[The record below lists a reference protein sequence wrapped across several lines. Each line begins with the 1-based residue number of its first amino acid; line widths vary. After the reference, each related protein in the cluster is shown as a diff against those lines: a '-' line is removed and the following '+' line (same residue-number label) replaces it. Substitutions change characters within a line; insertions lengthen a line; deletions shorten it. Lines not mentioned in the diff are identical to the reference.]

1 MFRRTKKK
9 KDNVNYVKNI
19 IYAVK
24 TLWMCCKKRVIH
36 IAIQQFLK
44 YFEELF
50 YQVFFLWFVVGSIVN
65 GSKFE
70 MILQL
75 IMICGVIFSIIALYN
90 SYVRTSVI
98 PKTNIK
104 IYAKIYEELLIKAR
118 NVELGCYEQS
128 SFYSKYTMAID
139 GAVERIIQ
147 TTTSFFD
154 IVFGGL
160 ASFVAF
166 TAIVL
171 IDPYAGVFVVFPM
184 IGNFVFGKLMNKI
197 YYGRYV
203 DNIRNQRVTN
213 YVNRIMCLVDYAKEI
228 RLSNIHN
235 LLIKKYRDSIKSTIN
250 TMNKYGNDA
259 TSYMWLKNVF
269 SFPIVFE
276 GIMLYAAYRT
286 MVVGSMN
293 LASMAIIF
301 GTMSTTSWILIGL
314 FNTIAESMKN
324 ALSVEYLK
332 EFLNY
337 RETIPENQDGL
348 IPSPNIRSIEFRNVS
363 FSYEKDKP
371 LIQNLSFIIYED
383 TCVAFVGRNGAGKST
398 LIKLL
403 LRLYDPISGEILVNG
418 INIKKYNLM
427 AYRELFGVAFQ
438 DYKIFATSLKEN
450 IMMGR
455 KVEDEDDVVKES
467 LESVG
472 LLHKINTFEKG
483 INTNLTKE
491 FDSAGE
497 VLSGGENQKVIVAR
511 TIAKRAKI
519 NIYDEPSSALDPIA
533 EYELYKSIMS
543 GSRNSIILFVTHR
556 LSSVKYADIVYLLDN
571 GKIIEQ
577 GTHNSLIKRKGV
589 YADMYTKQA
598 KNYLAI
604 TRKE

>member
-65 GSKFE
+65 GSRFE

-75 IMICGVIFSIIALYN
+75 IMICGVIFSIIALYY
-90 SYVRTSVI
+90 SYVRTSII

-104 IYAKIYEELLIKAR
+104 IYAKIYEKLLIKAR

-203 DNIRNQRVTN
+203 DNIKNQRVTN
-213 YVNRIMCLVDYAKEI
+213 YVNRIMCLADYAKEI

-259 TSYMWLKNVF
+259 TSYIWLKNVF

-276 GIMLYAAYRT
+276 GIMLYAAHRT

-324 ALSVEYLK
+324 VLSVEYLK

-348 IPSPNIRSIEFRNVS
+348 IPSSNIRSIEFRNVS

-455 KVEDEDDVVKES
+455 KVEDEDDIVKES

-472 LLHKINTFEKG
+472 LLRKINTFEKG

-511 TIAKRAKI
+511 TIAKGAKI

-571 GKIIEQ
+571 GKIIEK